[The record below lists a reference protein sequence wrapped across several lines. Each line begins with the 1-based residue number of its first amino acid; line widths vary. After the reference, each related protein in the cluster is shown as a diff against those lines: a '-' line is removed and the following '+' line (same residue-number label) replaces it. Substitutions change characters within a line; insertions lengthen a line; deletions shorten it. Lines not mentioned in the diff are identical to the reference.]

1 MRQPSAAAAVRVGG
15 WWFQS
20 SLEGLEL
27 GFPSKFSE
35 TRVAGCFRSCPA
47 LCECASGCFSAACAR
62 ALAAGGA
69 RAVHLGV
76 PWARTWP
83 WLRLSG
89 ARATPPPQALLHKR
103 GETPAYCGFGLMMC
117 SGKFRNSRKISLL
130 SSSVFKMRGC

>member
-1 MRQPSAAAAVRVGG
+1 MLFGAARQLSAAAAVRVGG

-62 ALAAGGA
+62 ALAAGGTRAGAPGCPLGTDVAVAAFVRGPGHAHASGIAAQA
-69 RAVHLGV
+69 R
-76 PWARTWP
+76 
-83 WLRLSG
+83 
-89 ARATPPPQALLHKR
+89 
-103 GETPAYCGFGLMMC
+103 
-117 SGKFRNSRKISLL
+117 
-130 SSSVFKMRGC
+130 